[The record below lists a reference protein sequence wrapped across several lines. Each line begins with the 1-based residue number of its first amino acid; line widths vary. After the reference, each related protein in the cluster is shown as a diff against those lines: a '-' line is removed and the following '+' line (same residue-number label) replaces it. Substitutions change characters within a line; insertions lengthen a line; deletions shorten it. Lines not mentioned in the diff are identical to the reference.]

1 MIINIIIHKLAQ
13 QAHQHKLAQ
22 QAHQPLQ
29 AHQTQQRSGHIWRT
43 QRIKRNKYSNVNS
56 KHCDIGIQ
64 RPASTKEEDPVA
76 KTLWQQAKTQWQRHC
91 GTKSKTQWQGTATT
105 NPEPSGDSPVASNQ
119 IPSDKGTVASNQK
132 VKIPNRESSSKEKTR
147 KIADEK
153 SRKDRKRKVKN
164 SSTEPNV
171 NAQAHVNAELPVWD
185 KIWNLT
191 RTRFQESQFR
201 VKTAARGT

>member
-91 GTKSKTQWQGTATT
+91 GTKSKTQWQRHCGTKSKTQWQGTATT

-132 VKIPNRESSSKEKTR
+132 QSKYQVGKVLQKKRLERSRTKSPE
-147 KIADEK
+147 KIANEK
-153 SRKDRKRKVKN
+153 SRI
-164 SSTEPNV
+164 
-171 NAQAHVNAELPVWD
+171 H
-185 KIWNLT
+185 
-191 RTRFQESQFR
+191 
-201 VKTAARGT
+201 